1 MSKQQIGVI
10 GLAVMGKNLALNIES
25 KGFSVA
31 VFNRSPEK
39 TNDLL
44 KEAEGKNLTGAFTIE
59 EFVESLESPR
69 KILIMVQAGKATDA
83 TIEQL
88 LPHLDQGDI
97 IIDGGNAY
105 FPDTQRRSKELE
117 EKGFR
122 FIGAGVSGG
131 EEGALKGPAI
141 MPGGQESAYQL
152 VEPILTAISAKVG
165 DDACSTYIGPDGAGH
180 YVKMVHNGI
189 EYGDMQ
195 LIGEAY
201 HLLKSVLNV
210 SVEELHEIFT
220 EWNQG
225 ELDSYL
231 IEITADIFS
240 KYDPETGKPMVDV
253 ILDAAGQKGTGK
265 WTSQSAL
272 DLGVP
277 LSMITESVFSR
288 FLSAMK
294 DERVA
299 ASKILSGPATE
310 AFSGDKK
317 AFIENVRK
325 ALFAS
330 KIVSYAQGFAQ
341 MRAAS
346 DEYGW
351 DLKYGNIAMIFR
363 GGCIIRSQFLQNIKE
378 AYDKD
383 AELKNL
389 LLDPYFQNIV
399 ESYQGAWREVIAA
412 AVKQGI
418 PVPGFSSALSYYDS
432 YRTERLPANLL
443 QAQRDYFGAH
453 TFKRV
458 DKEGSFHFQWMDTN
472 E

>member
-1 MSKQQIGVI
+1 MTKQQIGVI

-25 KGFSVA
+25 KGFSVS
-31 VFNRSPEK
+31 VYNRSPEK

-44 KEAEGKNLTGAFTIE
+44 KEAEGKNLTGSFSIE
-59 EFVESLESPR
+59 EFVASLESPR

-88 LPHLDQGDI
+88 LPHLDEGDI

-117 EKGFR
+117 DKGIR
-122 FIGAGVSGG
+122 FIGTGVSGG
-131 EEGALKGPAI
+131 EEGALKGPSI
-141 MPGGQESAYQL
+141 MPGGQESAYKL
-152 VEPILTAISAKVG
+152 VEPILTAISAHVG
-165 DDACSTYIGPDGAGH
+165 DDPCCTYIGPDGAGH

-210 SVEELHEIFT
+210 SVEELHAIFT

-299 ASKILSGPATE
+299 ASKILSGPETE

-383 AELKNL
+383 AALKNL

-399 ESYQGAWREVIAA
+399 ESYQGAWREVVAA
-412 AVKQGI
+412 AVKQGV

-458 DKEGSFHFQWMDTN
+458 DKEGSFHHNWM

>member
-1 MSKQQIGVI
+1 MTKQQIGVI

-25 KGFSVA
+25 KGFSVS

-44 KEAEGKNLTGAFTIE
+44 KEAEGKNLTGSFSIE
-59 EFVESLESPR
+59 EFVASLESPR

-88 LPHLDQGDI
+88 LPHLDEGDI

-117 EKGFR
+117 DKGIR
-122 FIGAGVSGG
+122 FIGTGVSGG
-131 EEGALKGPAI
+131 EEGALKGPSI
-141 MPGGQESAYQL
+141 MPGGQESAYKL

-165 DDACSTYIGPDGAGH
+165 DDPCCTYIGPDGAGH

-210 SVEELHEIFT
+210 SVEELHTIFT

-299 ASKILSGPATE
+299 ASKILNGPATE
-310 AFSGDKK
+310 EFSGDKK
-317 AFIENVRK
+317 AFIESVRK

-383 AELKNL
+383 AALKNL

-399 ESYQGAWREVIAA
+399 ESYQGAWREVVAA
-412 AVKQGI
+412 AVKQGV

-458 DKEGSFHFQWMDTN
+458 DKEGSFHHNWM